1 MADNIDVQPQPHP
14 LPSTPELR
22 KPALFR
28 QPLALQWFEN
38 GVLKKL
44 SNEERQA
51 GRFELFLDLLYVAIL
66 ASFADGLAEHPSGV
80 QVVKYILILSP
91 SWHIWSDL
99 RELMNSFYND
109 DLGQRIL
116 ILWIMAVLV
125 VFGNNAVLVDEDIT
139 AMRATVGAYMTARLT
154 ANIAHLVYSF
164 SSYHHR
170 AQQRLWFVCS
180 SFALV
185 IYIPLYMESL
195 SLRSKIAV
203 AAVGIIVEEILW
215 VFCYS
220 PIAKRITRSKYTTA
234 ADIGHEIDR
243 FAAFYIIV
251 LGEFLYAII
260 VGHPAAA
267 GFNVRLLRAIWTL
280 IIAFCFNWLYVHN
293 DGSLKYEHAIRH
305 SIVTAF
311 IWVMMHLPLV
321 ASMLAGGHVAAASTK
336 TDELDDPELWLLC
349 GGLGI
354 GIICLYVIAMLHRS
368 DDPPGTLM
376 LPKHLRLLLRP
387 VIGII
392 IICLPLSPDLGSTAF
407 LSIIMALVVA
417 CVVWENVT
425 SLQCGAKLWERWENT
440 DYPDDYRVTDGKC

>member
-1 MADNIDVQPQPHP
+1 MAENTAERTDTQ
-14 LPSTPELR
+14 SSRPEPKKR
-22 KPALFR
+22 ALFR

-38 GVLKKL
+38 GVLKKRCD
-44 SNEERQA
+44 EERQA

-80 QVVKYILILSP
+80 QVVKYILILAP

-125 VFGNNAVLVDEDIT
+125 VYGNNAVVVDEDIT
-139 AMRATVGAYMTARLT
+139 AMRSTVGAYMTARLS
-154 ANIAHLVYSF
+154 ANTAHLFYSF

-180 SFALV
+180 FFALL
-185 IYIPLYMESL
+185 IYVPLYVESL

-203 AAVGIIVEEILW
+203 AAVGIIVEECLW

-220 PIAKRITRSKYTTA
+220 PVAKRLMRTTYTTA

-260 VGHPAAA
+260 VGHPAAV

-293 DGSLKYEHAIRH
+293 DGSLEYEHAIRH
-305 SIVTAF
+305 NIITAF
-311 IWVMMHLPLV
+311 AWVMMHLPLV
-321 ASMLAGGHVAAASTK
+321 ASMLVGGHVAAASTK
-336 TDELDDPELWLLC
+336 TDELEGAELWLLC

-354 GIICLYVIAMLHRS
+354 GIICLYVIAVLHRS

-376 LPKHLRLLLRP
+376 LSKHIRLLFRP

-392 IICLPLSPDLGSTAF
+392 IICLPLSPDLGATAL
-407 LSIIMALVVA
+407 LSIIMALIVA
-417 CVVWENVT
+417 CVIWENVT
-425 SLQCGAKLWERWENT
+425 SLQCGAKIWEKWENT
-440 DYPDDYRVTDGKC
+440 GYPEDYRIPREDGKC